1 MSKQYND
8 SIRVASKRIQW
19 ERDDVAS
26 KIVDFEQ
33 ARHKQSQRQFAIQQ
47 PVSRSTL
54 QHWLARKES
63 IDASPILIEFLESP
77 IGTAFLHRIVTAAH
91 FAFTKDGVASIH
103 NVSTFLNLSGLSPFV
118 ASSYST
124 QQRVSN
130 KMDDSMIEFEE
141 FVRPKLSQN
150 MPAKKISLAEDETF
164 HPQIC
169 AVSMEPISN
178 FIIVEKYVENRESK
192 TWNTVVLQALRDLPV
207 EVIQV
212 TSDEGRGLINH
223 TIKGLNAHHSS
234 DCFHVPHEIGKG
246 TSGAL
251 ASAVKKAEK
260 EYETTVKQTQKEV
273 GLKENYDN
281 QPKRPPGRRP
291 GFEKKIELAKENEHQ
306 AKSNLEVSRQN
317 QETVRNAKAEIG
329 KVYHPYNNTET
340 GAKQDSQKVSELLE
354 SCFKNI
360 NEATKDLSDRCKQRV
375 EKAHRVVKN
384 MVATIAFFFRM
395 IDLYMDNMQILD
407 RDRQLMHDYL
417 IPGFYLRQVAR
428 KEKDAE
434 RKSRIS
440 EMSHELLSILTQ
452 QDGPFS
458 EYTEND
464 IKILEKAAEECAQI
478 FQRSSSCVEGR
489 NAQLSLRHHGIHK
502 LSDRSLKAQ
511 TIVHNYYRR
520 NRDGTTPAERLFE
533 AKHIDLFKWLLEKMD
548 YPAWPRD
555 RLRKAA

>member
-8 SIRVASKRIQW
+8 SIRVASERIQW

-33 ARHKQSQRQFAIQQ
+33 ARHKQSQRQFAIEQG
-47 PVSRSTL
+47 VCRSTL

-77 IGTAFLHRIVTAAH
+77 TGTAFLHRIVTSAH
-91 FAFTKDGVASIH
+91 FVFTKDGVASIH

-141 FVRPKLSQN
+141 SVRPELSQN

-169 AVSMEPISN
+169 AVSMEPVSN
-178 FIIVEKYVENRESK
+178 FIIVEKYVDNREGE
-192 TWNTVVLQALRDLPV
+192 TWNAVVLQALRDLPV

-212 TSDEGRGLINH
+212 ASDEGRGLINH
-223 TIKGLNAHHSS
+223 TIKGLNVHHSS

-260 EYETTVKQTQKEV
+260 EYETIVKQSQKEV
-273 GLKENYDN
+273 DLKENYDN

-291 GFEKKIELAKENEHQ
+291 GFEKKIKLAKENEHQ

-329 KVYHPYNNTET
+329 KVYHPYNTET

-354 SCFKNI
+354 SCFENI

-417 IPGFYLRQVAR
+417 IPGFHLRQVAR

-440 EMSHELLSILTQ
+440 EMSQELLLILTQ

-520 NRDGTTPAERLFE
+520 NRDGTTPAERFFE
-533 AKHIDLFKWLLEKMD
+533 AKHIDLFEWLLEKMD
-548 YPAWPRD
+548 YPARPQH

>member
-8 SIRVASKRIQW
+8 SIRVASERIQW

-33 ARHKQSQRQFAIQQ
+33 AKHKQSQRQFAIEQG
-47 PVSRSTL
+47 VCRSTL

-91 FAFTKDGVASIH
+91 FVFTKDGVASIH
-103 NVSTFLNLSGLSPFV
+103 NVSTFLNLNGLSPFV

-124 QQRVSN
+124 QQRISN

-141 FVRPKLSQN
+141 FVRPELSQN

-169 AVSMEPISN
+169 AVSMEPVSN
-178 FIIVEKYVENRESK
+178 FIVVEKYVDNREGE
-192 TWNTVVLQALRDLPV
+192 TWNAVVLQALRDLPV

-212 TSDEGRGLINH
+212 ASDEGRGLINH

-260 EYETTVKQTQKEV
+260 EYETIVKQSQKEV
-273 GLKENYDN
+273 DLKENYDN

-317 QETVRNAKAEIG
+317 QETVCNAKAEIG
-329 KVYHPYNNTET
+329 KVYHPYNTET

-354 SCFKNI
+354 SCFENI

-417 IPGFYLRQVAR
+417 IPGFYLCQVAR

-440 EMSHELLSILTQ
+440 EMSQELLSILTQ

-520 NRDGTTPAERLFE
+520 NRDGTTPAERFFE
-533 AKHIDLFKWLLEKMD
+533 AKHIDLFEWLLEKMD
-548 YPAWPRD
+548 YPARPQH

>member
-1 MSKQYND
+1 MTKQYND
-8 SIRVASKRIQW
+8 SVQVASEKIQW

-26 KIVDFEQ
+26 KIIDFEQ
-33 ARHKQSQRQFAIQQ
+33 ARHKQSQRQFAIEQE
-47 PVSRSTL
+47 VSRSTL

-63 IDASPILIEFLESP
+63 IDASPGLVEFFESP
-77 IGTAFLHRIVTAAH
+77 VGTEFVHRIVTAAP
-91 FAFTKDGVASIH
+91 FTFTKDGVASIH
-103 NVSTFLNLSGLSPFV
+103 NVSNFLKLSGLSLFV
-118 ASSYST
+118 ASSYSS

-130 KMDDSMIEFEE
+130 KMDDTIIEFEE
-141 FVRPKLSQN
+141 SVRPQLSEN

-169 AVSMEPISN
+169 AVSMEPVSN
-178 FIIVEKYVENRESK
+178 FIVAEKYVENREAA
-192 TWNTVVLQALRDLPV
+192 TWNKVVLQGLKDLPV
-207 EVIQV
+207 QVIQV

-251 ASAVKKAEK
+251 ASAVKKAEN
-260 EYETTVKQTQKEV
+260 EYESSVKQTQKQVSLEE
-273 GLKENYDN
+273 KYDN

-291 GFEKKIELAKENEHQ
+291 DFEKKIELTKDKQDQ
-306 AKSNLEVSRQN
+306 AQSNLEIARQN
-317 QETVRNAKAEIG
+317 QETVRQAKSEIG
-329 KVYHPYNNTET
+329 QVYHPFNTQT

-354 SCFKNI
+354 SCFENI
-360 NEATKDLSDRCKQRV
+360 REATRDLSERCKQRV

-384 MVATIAFFFRM
+384 MVATIAFFFSM
-395 IDLYMDNMQILD
+395 IDLYMDNMQISD
-407 RDRQLMHDYL
+407 RDRQLMYDYL
-417 IPGFYLRQVAR
+417 IPGFYLQQVAR

-434 RKSRIS
+434 RKSQIS
-440 EMSHELLSILTQ
+440 QISRQLLSILTQ

-458 EYTEND
+458 EYSEND
-464 IKILEKAAEECAQI
+464 LKKLEKAAEECAQI

-520 NRDGTTPAERLFE
+520 NRDGTTPAERFFE
-533 AKHIDLFKWLLEKMD
+533 AKHIDLFQWLLEKMD
-548 YPAWPRD
+548 CPARPR
-555 RLRKAA
+555 RCLRIAS

>member
-1 MSKQYND
+1 MSKEYND
-8 SIRVASKRIQW
+8 SIRVASERIQW

-33 ARHKQSQRQFAIQQ
+33 ARHKQSQRQFAIEQG
-47 PVSRSTL
+47 VSRSTL

-91 FAFTKDGVASIH
+91 FVFTKDGVASIH

-141 FVRPKLSQN
+141 FVRPNLSQN

-169 AVSMEPISN
+169 AVSMEPKSN
-178 FIIVEKYVENRESK
+178 FIIVEKYVENREGE
-192 TWNTVVLQALRDLPV
+192 TWNTVVLQALRGLPV

-260 EYETTVKQTQKEV
+260 EYETTVKQTQKEID
-273 GLKENYDN
+273 LKENYDN

-291 GFEKKIELAKENEHQ
+291 GFEKKIELAKENEDQ

-329 KVYHPYNNTET
+329 KVYHPYNTET

-354 SCFKNI
+354 SCFENI
-360 NEATKDLSDRCKQRV
+360 NEATKYLSDRCKQRV

-440 EMSHELLSILTQ
+440 EMSQELLSILTQ

-464 IKILEKAAEECAQI
+464 IKILQKAAEECAQI

-502 LSDRSLKAQ
+502 LSDRSLKSQ

-520 NRDGTTPAERLFE
+520 NPDGTTPAERFFE
-533 AKHIDLFKWLLEKMD
+533 AKHIDLFEWLLEKMD
-548 YPAWPRD
+548 YPARPQHH
-555 RLRKAA
+555 LRKAA

>member
-8 SIRVASKRIQW
+8 SIRVASERIQW

-33 ARHKQSQRQFAIQQ
+33 ARHKQSQRQFAIEQG
-47 PVSRSTL
+47 VCRSTL

-91 FAFTKDGVASIH
+91 FVFTKDGVASIH

-124 QQRVSN
+124 QQRISN

-141 FVRPKLSQN
+141 FVRPELSQN

-169 AVSMEPISN
+169 AVSMEPVSN
-178 FIIVEKYVENRESK
+178 FIVVEKYVENREGE
-192 TWNTVVLQALRDLPV
+192 TWNRVVLQALRDLPV

-212 TSDEGRGLINH
+212 ASDEGRGLINH

-260 EYETTVKQTQKEV
+260 EYETTVKQTQKKID
-273 GLKENYDN
+273 LKENYDN

-329 KVYHPYNNTET
+329 KVYHPYNTET

-354 SCFKNI
+354 SCFENI

-440 EMSHELLSILTQ
+440 EMSQELLSILTQ

-520 NRDGTTPAERLFE
+520 NRDGTTPAERFFE
-533 AKHIDLFKWLLEKMD
+533 AKHIDLFEWLLEKMD
-548 YPAWPRD
+548 YPARPQH